1 MKLTI
6 KGHKINLK
14 NADIAT
20 LERVKQCLAYLS
32 IKKTDIRIKL
42 IKFVIQLLDRK
53 IERLYEKKKAKLEQS
68 EI

>member
-14 NADIAT
+14 DADVAT

-32 IKKTDIRIKL
+32 VKKTDIRIKL

>member
-20 LERVKQCLAYLS
+20 LKRVKQCLAYLS

>member
-14 NADIAT
+14 YADVAT
-20 LERVKQCLAYLS
+20 LERVKQCLVYLS
-32 IKKTDIRIKL
+32 LKKTDVRIKM

-53 IERLYEKKKAKLEQS
+53 IQTLYEKKKVKLEQS

>member
-6 KGHKINLK
+6 KGHKIDLK

-32 IKKTDIRIKL
+32 LKKTNIRIKL
-42 IKFVIQLLDRK
+42 IKFVIKLLDRK
-53 IERLYEKKKAKLEQS
+53 IEKLYEKKKVKFEKS

>member
-6 KGHKINLK
+6 KGHKIDLK

-32 IKKTDIRIKL
+32 LKKTNIRIKL
-42 IKFVIQLLDRK
+42 IKFVIKILDRK
-53 IERLYEKKKAKLEQS
+53 IEKLYEKKKVKFEKS

>member
-14 NADIAT
+14 NADVAT

-53 IERLYEKKKAKLEQS
+53 IERLYEKKKAKLEKS

>member
-14 NADIAT
+14 IADIAT
-20 LERVKQCLAYLS
+20 LERVKQCLAYIS
-32 IKKTDIRIKL
+32 IKKTDIRIKV

>member
-14 NADIAT
+14 YADIAT
-20 LERVKQCLAYLS
+20 LERVKQCLVYLS
-32 IKKTDIRIKL
+32 IKKTDIRIKM

-53 IERLYEKKKAKLEQS
+53 IEKLYEKKKAKLEKS

>member
-42 IKFVIQLLDRK
+42 IKFVIQLLDKK
-53 IERLYEKKKAKLEQS
+53 IERLYEKKKAKLEKS